1 MEFAALLFP
10 PDSYCTYLNAIFDIQ
25 TLKRSYVAQF
35 SKPDRIWSQGTFA
48 TVLLRGEHTKDFLY
62 NGSTYMILCFKNTR
76 GVFFFKKK
84 SCSCRI
90 NIWFHENWEYH
101 AFYKWCMLKV
111 LAVHITSLLF
121 TSLWFSMAWCIVR
134 NERQIE
140 PNHARSE
147 KVNAYFHFHI
157 CSLLLCSW
165 TRNIWKSFNYLCTFL
180 CLFQTNMGHV
190 DLQLIVDTERPHIV
204 LVLGSVRRRKSM
216 ALMDAKSVQNP
227 VMGKVN

>member
-1 MEFAALLFP
+1 MWPNF
-10 PDSYCTYLNAIFDIQ
+10 
-25 TLKRSYVAQF
+25 RSQIGSEV
-35 SKPDRIWSQGTFA
+35 K
-48 TVLLRGEHTKDFLY
+48 VLLPQFYLGV
-62 NGSTYMILCFKNTR
+62 STQKIFFIMAVLIWFCVSKIR
-76 GVFFFKKK
+76 EQFFFFSRKK

-90 NIWFHENWEYH
+90 KIWFHENWECH
-101 AFYKWCMLKV
+101 AFNKWCMLKV